1 MKKEYI
7 YLLIGIGIGVYV
19 VPKLPMKLPGA

>member
-7 YLLIGIGIGVYV
+7 YLLVGIGIGVYV
-19 VPKLPMKLPGA
+19 LPKLPIKLPGV